1 MKTGCKILLFRMWR
15 VVILVCIAAA
25 RAELAEE
32 EDSQR
37 QDRVLSVFNVVT
49 FPNSACGASNGYN
62 GTCYTSSGTNAM
74 CLEF

>member
-1 MKTGCKILLFRMWR
+1 MWR

-32 EDSQR
+32 EER

-62 GTCYTSSGTNAM
+62 GTCYTSSGAG
-74 CLEF
+74 C